1 MKKTLT
7 LFPVIIL
14 LLTGSCNSHES
25 QRDTEILWDNY
36 GVPHIYA
43 PDAAEMY
50 YAFGKAQMNSHSGLI
65 LKLYAQARG
74 QAASCLGRDYLES
87 DKLIHQFGIIEK
99 AEEWNKNQGGEYKSY
114 LDAFVRGINDYAS
127 ENPGSV
133 PDYYKKILPITASDV
148 MAHTIRVLC
157 IEFLGMDDISAVKR
171 MSEAGSNAMAISPVR
186 SESGNAILVSNPHL
200 PWSDFF
206 TWYEAH
212 LVSDDFNVYGVS
224 LVGMPSV
231 TIAFNEYLGWTHT
244 VNTIDASDRYEL
256 ELKDGGY
263 ILDGNIVQF
272 DRKTTSIG
280 ILEKDGSV
288 TTEEFDFMYS
298 EHGPVVAKKGDKAW
312 AVRIAGLENG
322 RIFEQYHKMG
332 KAKNLAEFEEA
343 MKMLQNPMFNVVYAD
358 REGNILY
365 LFNGNVP
372 VRKSGDFSFWNGTI
386 NGTSSDLIWK
396 EYHKYESLPRVINPA
411 SGFLQNCNDPP
422 WNCTWPAVLKPG
434 DFPPYMSPVRM
445 GLRPQRA
452 VNLIKEH
459 EKLSFGDMVDIKLNT
474 GMESADRFLDDLLK
488 AAEGSSN
495 KRVTVAA
502 EVLKK
507 WDRKTDPESRGAV
520 LFAEWWD
527 NRGNL
532 AEFPWSNEEPVST
545 PRGIKDPGKAVEIL
559 AQAAENVIK
568 KYGSADV
575 SIGEI
580 FRLRINGYD
589 FPSNGGPEFY
599 GVLRAMYYAPDSDGR
614 MKAVA
619 GDTYYAVTEFGGK
632 VRSLVLLSY
641 GNSSQPGSKHSGD
654 QLQMMSEKK
663 MRPALFYREDVEKNI
678 EERET
683 LHTSKT
689 LGNDK

>member
-1 MKKTLT
+1 MNKTLA
-7 LFPVIIL
+7 LLPVIIL
-14 LLTGSCNSHES
+14 LFTGSCNNRKSH
-25 QRDTEILWDNY
+25 QDTEILWDNY

-50 YAFGKAQMNSHSGLI
+50 YAFGRAQMHSHTNLI

-74 QAASCLGRDYLES
+74 KAAAYYGRDYLES
-87 DKLIHQFGIIEK
+87 DRLINLFRINEK
-99 AEEWNKNQGGEYKSY
+99 AEECYKNQDDEYRWY
-114 LDAFVRGINDYAS
+114 LDAFVKGINDYAA

-133 PDYYKKILPITASDV
+133 PDDYKKILPVTASDV

-157 IEFLGMDDISAVKR
+157 IEFLGMDDIYAVKR
-171 MSEAGSNAMAISPVR
+171 LTEAGSNAMAISPVR

-200 PWSDFF
+200 PWSGFF

-231 TIAFNEYLGWTHT
+231 TIAFNEHLGWTHT

-256 ELKDGGY
+256 VLKDGGY
-263 ILDGNIVQF
+263 ILDGNILQF
-272 DRKTTSIG
+272 KKRTASIG
-280 ILEKDGSV
+280 VLEKDGSL
-288 TTEEFDFMYS
+288 TTEEFEFRYS
-298 EHGPVVAKKGDKAW
+298 EHGPLVAEKGEKAW

-332 KAKNLAEFEEA
+332 KAKNIAEFEEA
-343 MKMLQNPMFNVVYAD
+343 LKMMQNPMFNVVYAD
-358 REGNILY
+358 RDGNILY

-386 NGTSSDLIWK
+386 DGSSSDLIWK
-396 EYHKYESLPRVINPA
+396 EYHTYESLPKVINPA

-422 WNCTWPAVLKPG
+422 WNCTLPAVLKPG
-434 DFPPYMSPVRM
+434 DFPPYMSPVWM

-452 VNLIKEH
+452 VNLLKDH
-459 EKLSFGDMVDIKLNT
+459 PKFSFGDIVDIKLNT

-488 AAEGSSN
+488 AAGGSTD
-495 KRVTVAA
+495 KRVIGAV
-502 EVLKK
+502 EILKK

-527 NRGNL
+527 NRGDI
-532 AEFPWSNEEPVST
+532 AEIPWSNDEPVST
-545 PRGIKDPGKAVEIL
+545 PRGIKDPARAVEIL
-559 AQAAENVIK
+559 GRATENVIK
-568 KYGSADV
+568 KHGAADV

-580 FRLRINGYD
+580 YRLRINGYD

-614 MKAVA
+614 MRAVA
-619 GDTYYAVTEFGGK
+619 GDTYYAVTEFDEK
-632 VRSLVLLSY
+632 VTSQVLLSY
-641 GNSSQPGSKHSGD
+641 GNSSQPGSKHAGD

-663 MRPALFYREDVEKNI
+663 MRPALYYREDLEKSI
-678 EERET
+678 EKREI
-683 LHTSKT
+683 LHPAKPF
-689 LGNDK
+689 GNDK

>member
-7 LFPVIIL
+7 LLPAIIL
-14 LLTGSCNSHES
+14 LLTGSCNSGKS
-25 QRDTEILWDNY
+25 QQDTEILWDNY

-43 PDAAEMY
+43 PDAAQMY
-50 YAFGKAQMNSHSGLI
+50 YAYGKAQMHSHSNLI

-74 QAASCLGRDYLES
+74 KSAAFFGRDYLES
-87 DKLIHQFGIIEK
+87 DKLINLFRINEK
-99 AEEWNKNQGGEYKSY
+99 AEDCYKNMGGEYKSY

-127 ENPGSV
+127 ENPGSI
-133 PDYYKKILPITASDV
+133 PDDYKKILPVTASDV
-148 MAHTIRVLC
+148 MAHIIRVLC
-157 IEFLGMDDISAVKR
+157 IEFLAMDDIYAVKR
-171 MSEAGSNAMAISPVR
+171 LTEAGSNAMAISPVR

-212 LVSDDFNVYGVS
+212 LVSDDFIVYGVS
-224 LVGMPSV
+224 LAGMPSV
-231 TIAFNEYLGWTHT
+231 IIAFNEYLGWTHT

-263 ILDGNIVQF
+263 ILDDNIVQF
-272 DRKTTSIG
+272 NKKTASIE

-288 TTEEFDFMYS
+288 TTEEFDFRYS
-298 EHGPVVAKKGDKAW
+298 EHGPVVAEKGDKAW

-358 REGNILY
+358 RDGNILY

-386 NGTSSDLIWK
+386 NGTSSDMIWK
-396 EYHKYESLPRVINPA
+396 EYHTYESLPKVINPA

-434 DFPPYMSPVRM
+434 DFPPYMAPVRM
-445 GLRPQRA
+445 ELRPQRA
-452 VNLIKEH
+452 VNLIKDH

-488 AAEGSSN
+488 AAEGSSD
-495 KRVTVAA
+495 KRVTDAA
-502 EVLKK
+502 AVLKK

-532 AEFPWSNEEPVST
+532 AEIPWSNEEPVST

-589 FPSNGGPEFY
+589 FPSNGGPEYY
-599 GVLRAMYYAPDSDGR
+599 GVLRAMYYAGDSDGR
-614 MKAVA
+614 MRTVA
-619 GDTYYAVTEFGGK
+619 GDTYYAVTEFGRK

-641 GNSSQPGSKHSGD
+641 GNSSQPGSKHYGD

-663 MRPALFYREDVEKNI
+663 MRPALFYREDVEKSI
-678 EERET
+678 EKREVI
-683 LHTSKT
+683 SVGK
-689 LGNDK
+689 K